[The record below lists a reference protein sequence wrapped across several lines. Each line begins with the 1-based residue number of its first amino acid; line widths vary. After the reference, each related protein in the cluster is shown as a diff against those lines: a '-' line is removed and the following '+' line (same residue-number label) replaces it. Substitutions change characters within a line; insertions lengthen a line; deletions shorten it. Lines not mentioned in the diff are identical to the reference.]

1 MQYTGS
7 ESTAAASDIITE
19 TPQGTPGSA
28 GAGAAYCGVLGAG
41 LLLWQGSG
49 TGAWLAALVM
59 LGSGFILYYRERQH
73 AIGRP
78 RGDSGDSGNNSDSG
92 GTSNN
97 SRTQL
102 QSAQAAHTAYATSL
116 HRLVGETLT
125 RWSHHLDISR
135 EQTNGAVN
143 QLVTQFASILER
155 LRDALEAS
163 RSVSAGD
170 GAHSVGATIDHAHAE
185 LHQMLAELRTALA
198 EKGEVLDSVSRLTQ
212 VTDELMHM
220 ASEVGEIAKQTNLL
234 ALNAAIE
241 AARAGEAGRGF
252 AVVADEVRKL
262 STASANTGGRIR
274 ERVEAAHKAM
284 TSALAAAERMSQSD
298 ITLVADAEATVARL
312 LEEFNVVTQS
322 MSASSQR
329 LETDGAEVQRQVED
343 VMVHLQF
350 QDRVSQILGAVEADM
365 ARLATR
371 LDENNQTLA
380 NAQPPQPFEVESWLR
395 ELEQTYTTLEQHTGH
410 RPGQNKQDTSEITF
424 F

>member
-1 MQYTGS
+1 MQYSGS
-7 ESTAAASDIITE
+7 ESTVASPDLSPE
-19 TPQGTPGSA
+19 APPGAPGSP
-28 GAGAAYCGVLGAG
+28 GTGAAFCGVLGAV
-41 LLLWQGSG
+41 LLVWQGSG
-49 TGAWLAALVM
+49 TGAWLAAMCM
-59 LGSGFILYYRERQH
+59 LGAGFILQYRERRH
-73 AIGRP
+73 AIDRVRANP
-78 RGDSGDSGNNSDSG
+78 LADAG
-92 GTSNN
+92 GVGAARS
-97 SRTQL
+97 
-102 QSAQAAHTAYATSL
+102 QAAHTAYATSL

-125 RWSHHLDISR
+125 RWSHHIDISR
-135 EQTNGAVN
+135 EQTNVAVSE
-143 QLVTQFASILER
+143 LVQQFGSILER
-155 LRDALEAS
+155 LRDALDAS

-185 LHQMLAELRTALA
+185 LQQMLAELRAALA
-198 EKGEVLDSVSRLTQ
+198 EKSEVLDSVSRLTQ

-220 ASEVGEIAKQTNLL
+220 ATEVGEIAKQTNLL

-298 ITLVADAEATVARL
+298 LTLVADAEATVARL
-312 LEEFNVVTQS
+312 LAEFNVATQS

-329 LETDGAEVQRQVED
+329 LEADGAEVQRQVED

-365 ARLATR
+365 ARLAAR
-371 LDENNQTLA
+371 LDENDQTLA
-380 NAQPPQPFEVESWLR
+380 HAQPPEPFEVNTWLS

-410 RPGQNKQDTSEITF
+410 NRARNAQDKSGITF